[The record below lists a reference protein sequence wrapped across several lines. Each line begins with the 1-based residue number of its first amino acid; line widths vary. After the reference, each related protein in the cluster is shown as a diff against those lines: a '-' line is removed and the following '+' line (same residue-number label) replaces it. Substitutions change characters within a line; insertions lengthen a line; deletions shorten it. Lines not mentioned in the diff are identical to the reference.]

1 MLVAVSMAF
10 STFIGASTKY
20 PLVYGSLSAVIL
32 LMLWLYTCC
41 MVILCGAA
49 YNVALRDVN
58 RNQLRPK
65 EEQTDDP

>member
-1 MLVAVSMAF
+1 M
-10 STFIGASTKY
+10 
-20 PLVYGSLSAVIL
+20 IL